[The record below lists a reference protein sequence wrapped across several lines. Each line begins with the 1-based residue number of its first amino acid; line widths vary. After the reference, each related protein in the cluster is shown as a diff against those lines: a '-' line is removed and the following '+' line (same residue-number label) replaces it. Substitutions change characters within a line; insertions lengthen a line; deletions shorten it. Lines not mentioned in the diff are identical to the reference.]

1 MLLTPMLHTLSW
13 LHNLINYMGKH
24 MSTFTTLLDIRNEIG
39 EKIAN
44 TRLDNWAE
52 RLYIGSEYNKMS
64 RAIEA
69 YMGIDVNTEHD
80 MPETL
85 EQMREWFST
94 SQGLIWVFNDA
105 VEEHGIPVAPIDETI
120 AA

>member
-1 MLLTPMLHTLSW
+1 MLLDGFTDVDIITPTTQQHRDD
-13 LHNLINYMGKH
+13 N

-39 EKIAN
+39 DQICA
-44 TRLDNWAE
+44 TRLENWAE
-52 RLYIGSEYNKMS
+52 RLHIGSEYNKMS

-69 YMGIDVNTEHD
+69 YMGIDVDTEHD

-94 SQGLIWVFNDA
+94 SRSLIWIFNDA
-105 VEEHGIPVAPIDETI
+105 VEEYGIPVEPIDETI

>member
-1 MLLTPMLHTLSW
+1 MLHTLSW
-13 LHNLINYMGKH
+13 LHNLINYIGKH

-94 SQGLIWVFNDA
+94 SQGLTWVFNDA
-105 VEEHGIPVAPIDETI
+105 VEEHGIPVAPIDETE

>member
-1 MLLTPMLHTLSW
+1 MLHTLSW
-13 LHNLINYMGKH
+13 LHNLINYIGKH

-85 EQMREWFST
+85 EQMKEWFST
-94 SQGLIWVFNDA
+94 SPSLIWIFNDA
-105 VEEHGIPVAPIDETI
+105 VEEYGIPVAPIDETI

>member
-1 MLLTPMLHTLSW
+1 MLLDGFTDVDIIRPQ
-13 LHNLINYMGKH
+13 HNNTGNNKMN
-24 MSTFTTLLDIRNEIG
+24 TFTTLLDIRNDIG

-44 TRLDNWAE
+44 IRLDNWAE
-52 RLYIGSEYNKMS
+52 RLYIGSEYNRMS

-69 YMGIDVNTEHD
+69 YMGIDVDTEHD

-94 SQGLIWVFNDA
+94 SRSLIWIFNDA
-105 VEEHGIPVAPIDETI
+105 VEEYGIPVEPIDETI

>member
-1 MLLTPMLHTLSW
+1 M
-13 LHNLINYMGKH
+13 N
-24 MSTFTTLLDIRNEIG
+24 TFTTLLDIRNDIAAEINATG
-39 EKIAN
+39 
-44 TRLDNWAE
+44 LDNWAE
-52 RLYIGSEYNKMS
+52 RLVIGSEYNKMS

-69 YMGIDVNTEHD
+69 YLGIHMDTEHD

-94 SQGLIWVFNDA
+94 SQSLIWIFNDA
-105 VEEHGIPVAPIDETI
+105 VEEYGIPVAPIDETI

>member
-1 MLLTPMLHTLSW
+1 MERTTQQ
-13 LHNLINYMGKH
+13 NRDDN
-24 MSTFTTLLDIRNEIG
+24 MSTFTTLLDIRNEI
-39 EKIAN
+39 ADQVAA
-44 TRLDNWAE
+44 TRLENWAE

-69 YMGIDVNTEHD
+69 YMGIDMDTEHD

-94 SQGLIWVFNDA
+94 IQSLIWIFNDA
-105 VEEHGIPVAPIDETI
+105 VEEYGIPVEPIDETI